1 MRILLVGEFS
11 RLHNSLKEGLIA
23 NGHEVLLVSNG
34 DGFKNYP
41 NDLSTRA
48 IFCSS
53 SFGSLVK
60 KILFRLFAF
69 DLMKLE
75 HGIRFYF
82 HVPQLKNFDV
92 VQFINES
99 AIQTQPIFER
109 YLVGKLVSNNKKCF
123 LLCCGPDYMVA
134 QYLVARKERYS
145 IMNPYFEKEESKKE
159 YRFIFDFLTNKH
171 LKLHDF
177 MYQHTCGVIATD
189 LDYHLPLKDHEHYLG
204 MIPNPINTLKNE
216 YTSNSIDGKINIF
229 LGINRSTYFTKGIS
243 FFEEAL
249 KIIKEKYADLVDIT
263 ITENVP
269 YNEYIEKYTACH
281 ILLDQV
287 YGYDQGYNA
296 LEAMAK
302 GKVVFTGAEQEVDAY
317 YNLDEKVAVNA
328 LPSVDQIVAE
338 LSKLIENPAE
348 IQAIGLRAR
357 QFIEKYHN
365 HVTIASNYL
374 EVWNSN

>member
-1 MRILLVGEFS
+1 
-11 RLHNSLKEGLIA
+11 
-23 NGHEVLLVSNG
+23 
-34 DGFKNYP
+34 
-41 NDLSTRA
+41 
-48 IFCSS
+48 
-53 SFGSLVK
+53 
-60 KILFRLFAF
+60 
-69 DLMKLE
+69 
-75 HGIRFYF
+75 
-82 HVPQLKNFDV
+82 
-92 VQFINES
+92 
-99 AIQTQPIFER
+99 
-109 YLVGKLVSNNKKCF
+109 
-123 LLCCGPDYMVA
+123 
-134 QYLVARKERYS
+134 
-145 IMNPYFEKEESKKE
+145 
-159 YRFIFDFLTNKH
+159 
-171 LKLHDF
+171 
-177 MYQHTCGVIATD
+177 
-189 LDYHLPLKDHEHYLG
+189 
-204 MIPNPINTLKNE
+204 MIPNPINSLKNE
-216 YTSNSIDGKINIF
+216 YTSNCIDGKINIF

-243 FFEEAL
+243 FFEKAL